1 MSYDAESIE
10 KLTAIYENQSPNAF
24 IAFAME
30 GLPQDNEHAERF
42 DKGSDAEHGEL
53 SQCGYCCCSDKG
65 YCNSWGW
72 HLCVIGTVVVL
83 VACCCYATDG
93 FFGAWPYWPF

>member
-10 KLTAIYENQSPNAF
+10 KLTAMYKSQSPNAF

-30 GLPQDNEHAERF
+30 GLPQDNQHAERF
-42 DKGSDAEHGEL
+42 DKASDDEHHENTP
-53 SQCGYCCCSDKG
+53 CTYCCCSDKG
-65 YCNSWGW
+65 YCNSWKW
-72 HLCVIGTVVVL
+72 HLCVIGSVVVL
-83 VACCCYATDG
+83 LACCCYATDG

>member
-1 MSYDAESIE
+1 MSYDAESIA
-10 KLTAIYENQSPNAF
+10 KMTAMYESQSPNAF
-24 IAFAME
+24 IAFSME

-42 DKGSDAEHGEL
+42 DKEADNEHSEL
-53 SQCGYCCCSDKG
+53 SGCDYSCCNDKG
-65 YCNSWGW
+65 FCNTWGW

-93 FFGAWPYWPF
+93 FFGAWTFWPF